1 MTQPAGD
8 LLLKILKYFEAMF
21 NIFEFFHVKEIV
33 QSWLVYGI
41 TCRESFNMFLEKDN
55 EIKLVP
61 VSFSDVL
68 ELL

>member
-1 MTQPAGD
+1 MET
-8 LLLKILKYFEAMF
+8 
-21 NIFEFFHVKEIV
+21 
-33 QSWLVYGI
+33 

-68 ELL
+68 ELFISVMVITVIISLHYKETN